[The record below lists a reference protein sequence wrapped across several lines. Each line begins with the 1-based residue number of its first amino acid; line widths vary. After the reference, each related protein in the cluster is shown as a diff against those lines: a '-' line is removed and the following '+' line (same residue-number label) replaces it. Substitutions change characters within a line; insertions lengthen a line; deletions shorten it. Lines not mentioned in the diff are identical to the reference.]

1 MIPLR
6 DANPTK
12 RFPVV
17 TLALIAANV
26 AVFLLWQPSFGTQL
40 EQQTFYYCH
49 AEIPWEVSHQE
60 NLAQGGLE
68 ARVALD
74 ADLGPG
80 AGADIQPF
88 LRRECPNKSWWL
100 AIFVAM
106 FLHGGW
112 FHIAGKMLFLWVF
125 GNNVEDRLGYVVY
138 PLFYVL
144 GGLAASALQLAFGAN
159 STIPSLGASGAIGG
173 ILGAYI
179 VLFPHARVTTLVS
192 SSSSRSSRFPRAW
205 CWPSGSCSSSSAAWV
220 SSGRMWAVGWRTG
233 RTSAGSRSARWW
245 PGSSTGDGVGSGRR
259 RMTSGGPVIHG
270 DNIRAIISSM
280 DAAETLRDARRRA
293 GLSQRGLARRAHTPQ
308 PTIARIESHAVV
320 PRVDTLDRLLAA
332 CGVALA
338 TVPRTGAGIDRT
350 QIRDLRALSPG
361 ERLRLAAR
369 EGRNLDRLL
378 TGATRR

>member
-12 RFPVV
+12 RLPVV
-17 TLALIAANV
+17 TLTLIAANV

-68 ARVALD
+68 ARTALD
-74 ADLGPG
+74 ADLGPR

-112 FHIAGKMLFLWVF
+112 FHIAGNMLFLWVF

-159 STIPSLGASGAIGG
+159 STIPNLGASGAIGG

-179 VLFPHARVTTLVS
+179 VLFPRARVLTLIIFFFITVVEI
-192 SSSSRSSRFPRAW
+192 P
-205 CWPSGSCSSSSAAWV
+205 
-220 SSGRMWAVGWRTG
+220 
-233 RTSAGSRSARWW
+233 AGVVLAIWFVLQLFS
-245 PGSSTGDGVGSGRR
+245 GVGQLGADVGGGVAYWAHVGGFAFGIAATWLFFRSRGGRR
-259 RMTSGGPVIHG
+259 PY
-270 DNIRAIISSM
+270 
-280 DAAETLRDARRRA
+280 
-293 GLSQRGLARRAHTPQ
+293 P
-308 PTIARIESHAVV
+308 
-320 PRVDTLDRLLAA
+320 
-332 CGVALA
+332 
-338 TVPRTGAGIDRT
+338 
-350 QIRDLRALSPG
+350 SPF
-361 ERLRLAAR
+361 RPP
-369 EGRNLDRLL
+369 DPY
-378 TGATRR
+378 